1 MVPAWS
7 GSRRRL
13 RWLPRGP
20 ARLRSPS
27 TPCAPRCSDSE
38 RDARSIN
45 DAGVQFKFLVPSS
58 VVGAVLGR
66 GGATVAAIKRET
78 GAYVQVRG
86 HMQRRSC
93 CGQQAAAI
101 NELPLRV

>member
-1 MVPAWS
+1 MVRQPPPPAFAAA
-7 GSRRRL
+7 R
-13 RWLPRGP
+13 PRTP
-20 ARLRSPS
+20 AL
-27 TPCAPRCSDSE
+27 TIHPCPPRCSDSE

-78 GAYVQVRG
+78 GAYVQVCG
-86 HMQRRSC
+86 HMQRRSW
-93 CGQQAAAI
+93 CGQQAVAI
-101 NELPLRV
+101 NEPPLRV